1 MDDFGRA
8 GSWCSSHCNGHL
20 WAAQCCWELNLC
32 LQTYRRSYQ
41 WDYRFPYH
49 LSWKVISSQPQ
60 SFAQGRKKKTKNL
73 WIPLRSLWKKIHQ
86 KLWWWH
92 LQQCKTWRQCW
103 MTETRSCQVAIS
115 RVSTQ
120 TEPAELSLKWS
131 TQHKPDTLVES
142 TPWIFH
148 HFLEFRHQ
156 SRQLSL
162 TQ

>member
-60 SFAQGRKKKTKNL
+60 SFAQGRKKPQNL
-73 WIPLRSLWKKIHQ
+73 WIPLRTLWKKCKRNYDDGTYNSVKPGGRAEWLRPALAKWPSAGLALRQ
-86 KLWWWH
+86 SLQSWAWNEALSTNPTPLWN
-92 LQQCKTWRQCW
+92 QPF
-103 MTETRSCQVAIS
+103 EFFI
-115 RVSTQ
+115 
-120 TEPAELSLKWS
+120 
-131 TQHKPDTLVES
+131 
-142 TPWIFH
+142 IF
-148 HFLEFRHQ
+148 LNSDIRAGN
-156 SRQLSL
+156 
-162 TQ
+162 